1 MTDEQFR
8 ELRQLALEQNV
19 RISELALTVRTLQ
32 RRMEEIVS
40 MSVTQDI
47 AHIGGQEELDA
58 FLASY
63 QKRSPST

>member
-40 MSVTQDI
+40 MSVTEDI
-47 AHIGGQEELDA
+47 AHIGGPDELRA
-58 FLASY
+58 FIESY
-63 QKRSPST
+63 DKLTES